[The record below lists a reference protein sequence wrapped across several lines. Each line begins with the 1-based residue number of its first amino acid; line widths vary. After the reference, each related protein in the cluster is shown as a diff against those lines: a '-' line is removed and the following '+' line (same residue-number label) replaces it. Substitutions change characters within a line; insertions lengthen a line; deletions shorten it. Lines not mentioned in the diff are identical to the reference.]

1 MPIQIFNTFDDPSGF
16 ITNGT
21 TDAYGVNGTDQIVGD
36 YHNGS
41 GIHGF
46 LESGGTYTTL
56 DAPTATLGTFAR
68 GINDAGQ
75 IVGSY
80 RTARTTA
87 SSSTPIPFL
96 APLTLPS

>member
-16 ITNGT
+16 TTNGT

-80 RTARTTA
+80 RD
-87 SSSTPIPFL
+87 SKNHGFLFNPHPIFG
-96 APLTLPS
+96 PSYL